1 MSEAGVR
8 SPEQPKV
15 TVVVASELHE
25 GYVRPCLESLMPQ
38 AGRLGAQGILV
49 QSGGEQHVKGLA
61 VEFPDVQ
68 FLSAEPASSIPQLRF
83 AGSEQARGD
92 VIAWTEASAIVGS
105 RWLEFLVEAHSRG
118 FDAVGG
124 AVDPD
129 PTFDLTSWAAHLC
142 EYGRFMSPLQ
152 GTEGSECTGFN
163 VSYTHTLLKSCSESV
178 RGRHWENVLNSE
190 ARSQGARF
198 LLAGHIGVVNTRR
211 YGVQEFMRQR
221 LHYGYGYARVRC
233 TRIPRFAHL
242 ALLALTAALPLLM
255 LFRYYRWVWLKR
267 LPPGRP
273 LAALPLLILFA
284 ASWSLG
290 EWWGYVVGLRS

>member
-1 MSEAGVR
+1 
-8 SPEQPKV
+8 
-15 TVVVASELHE
+15 
-25 GYVRPCLESLMPQ
+25 MPQ
-38 AGRLGAQGILV
+38 ARRLGAQVILV
-49 QSGGEQHVKGLA
+49 QSGGERHVKGL
-61 VEFPDVQ
+61 VVGFPDVQ

-124 AVDPD
+124 TVDPD
-129 PTFDLTSWAAHLC
+129 PTFNLTSWAAHLC

-152 GTEGSECTGFN
+152 STEGSEATGFN

-198 LLAGHIGVVNTRR
+198 LLAGHIEVVNTRR
-211 YGVQEFMRQR
+211 YDVQEFMRQR

-233 TRIPRFAHL
+233 TRMPRFAHL

-267 LPPGRP
+267 LPPGRS

-290 EWWGYVVGLRS
+290 EWWGYVLVLSSGGRYNSTLEDLTGR